1 MALGCAMAADRP
13 TSDPSPADLFKAL
26 EDQQARLA
34 EQFAQFSVPKI
45 NFPPPEW
52 VETTKRLNAMFQV
65 QAAQHQRM
73 VERFKPVTDEITRI
87 QARLDRLEN
96 AGWLV
101 HRSTPMA
108 LLTGDQPAEEV
119 DARLTDHYRSHWPE
133 VRAQIEAQYDVW
145 DLDAES
151 RASIG
156 EALTAHGVGLYRACS
171 RTLFPELERIT
182 RQRLQGDA
190 LTPPNTSQK
199 SLREAMGRLTLHDVE
214 PGGLPAWVLFGKL
227 SDHVY
232 AHVSNPTVLTE
243 VASDPVPNRHAVLH
257 GLGSYATQRSSF
269 NAIAMADFIIQVV
282 TALVPKRPAG

>member
-34 EQFAQFSVPKI
+34 EQFAQLSVPKI

-52 VETTKRLNAMFQV
+52 VETAARLNAMFQA

-119 DARLTDHYRSHWPE
+119 DARLTDHYRPIGRRSERRLRPSTMSGTWTPKAG
-133 VRAQIEAQYDVW
+133 RA
-145 DLDAES
+145 
-151 RASIG
+151 
-156 EALTAHGVGLYRACS
+156 
-171 RTLFPELERIT
+171 
-182 RQRLQGDA
+182 
-190 LTPPNTSQK
+190 
-199 SLREAMGRLTLHDVE
+199 
-214 PGGLPAWVLFGKL
+214 
-227 SDHVY
+227 
-232 AHVSNPTVLTE
+232 
-243 VASDPVPNRHAVLH
+243 
-257 GLGSYATQRSSF
+257 
-269 NAIAMADFIIQVV
+269 
-282 TALVPKRPAG
+282 

>member
-1 MALGCAMAADRP
+1 MASDHP
-13 TSDPSPADLFKAL
+13 TPAPLPAHLLKAL
-26 EDQQARLA
+26 EEQQARIA
-34 EQFAQFSVPKI
+34 EQFAQFAIPKI

-52 VETTKRLNAMFQV
+52 AETAARVNAMFQA

-73 VERFKPVTDEITRI
+73 VERFKPLSDEIARI
-87 QARLDRLEN
+87 QARLDRLEG

-101 HRSTPMA
+101 HRSTPLA
-108 LLTGDQPAEEV
+108 LLTGDQPAEEL
-119 DARLTDHYRSHWPE
+119 DARLTEHYRTHWPE
-133 VRAQIEAQYDVW
+133 VRAQIEAQFDVW

-156 EALTAHGVGLYRACS
+156 EALTAHGAGLYRACS

-182 RQRLQGDA
+182 RQRLQGGA
-190 LTPPNTSQK
+190 LIPPNTSQK
-199 SLREAMGRLTLHDVE
+199 SLRDAMGRLTLHDVE

-232 AHVSNPTVLTE
+232 AHVSNPAVLTE

-257 GLGSYATQRSSF
+257 GLGAYATQRSSF
-269 NAIAMADFIIQVV
+269 NAIAMADFMIQVV